1 MGQGLRYNIQH
12 IGDVFVDNLE
22 RAFDCV
28 KSSTRGITLTYDI
41 HELERK
47 KSKVL
52 SEIGGRVA
60 EVRKTSPELDVFND
74 EKMMEPFSKLEGLEE
89 NIEAHKKE
97 REERLNTAS
106 RPVEQ
111 YES

>member
-1 MGQGLRYNIQH
+1 MGEGLRYNIQH
-12 IGDVFVDNLE
+12 IGDVFLDNLE
-22 RAFDCV
+22 KAFDCV
-28 KSSTRGITLTYDI
+28 KSSTRGIALTYDI

-52 SEIGGRVA
+52 SEIGGRGA
-60 EVRKTSPELDVFND
+60 EVRKASPELDVFND
-74 EKMMEPFSKLEGLEE
+74 EKMMELFSKLEGLEE
-89 NIEAHKKE
+89 SIEAHKRE

-106 RPVEQ
+106 RPVGQ

>member
-41 HELERK
+41 HLLKDGQAQKFTGALARSAGVSEVVLIV
-47 KSKVL
+47 SK
-52 SEIGGRVA
+52 
-60 EVRKTSPELDVFND
+60 ND
-74 EKMMEPFSKLEGLEE
+74 
-89 NIEAHKKE
+89 ID
-97 REERLNTAS
+97 
-106 RPVEQ
+106 
-111 YES
+111 Y

>member
-1 MGQGLRYNIQH
+1 MGQRLRYNIQH
-12 IGDVFVDNLE
+12 IGDFFVDNLE
-22 RAFDCV
+22 NAFDYV

-41 HELERK
+41 HELEREK
-47 KSKVL
+47 DKVL

-60 EVRKTSPELDVFND
+60 EVRKTSPELDLFND
-74 EKMMEPFSKLEGLEE
+74 EKMMELFSRLGGLEDS
-89 NIEAHKKE
+89 IEAHKKE
-97 REERLNTAS
+97 REERLDSAR

>member
-1 MGQGLRYNIQH
+1 MGQGLRYSVQH

-22 RAFDCV
+22 RAFDGV
-28 KSSTRGITLTYDI
+28 KSSTRGITLTYEI

-74 EKMMEPFSKLEGLEE
+74 EKMMELFSRLEGLEE
-89 NIEAHKKE
+89 SIEAHKKG

-106 RPVEQ
+106 RPVQQ

>member
-1 MGQGLRYNIQH
+1 MGEGLRYNIQH
-12 IGDVFVDNLE
+12 IGDIFVDNLE
-22 RAFDCV
+22 KAFDYA
-28 KSSTRGITLTYDI
+28 KSSTRGITLTHDI
-41 HELERK
+41 HQLERK

-60 EVRKTSPELDVFND
+60 EARKTSPELDVFND
-74 EKMMEPFSKLEGLEE
+74 EKMMGLFSKLEGLEDS
-89 NIEAHKKE
+89 IEAHKKE

>member
-12 IGDVFVDNLE
+12 IGDVFLDNLE
-22 RAFDCV
+22 KGFDCV

-41 HELERK
+41 HDLERK
-47 KSKVL
+47 RSKVL
-52 SEIGGRVA
+52 SGIGGRVA

-74 EKMMEPFSKLEGLEE
+74 EKMMELFSKLEGLEDS
-89 NIEAHKKE
+89 IEAHKKK
-97 REERLNTAS
+97 RGERLNTAS

-111 YES
+111 HES

>member
-1 MGQGLRYNIQH
+1 MGEGLRYNTQH
-12 IGDVFVDNLE
+12 IGDFFVDNLE

-47 KSKVL
+47 KGKVL
-52 SEIGGRVA
+52 SEIGERVA
-60 EVRKTSPELDVFND
+60 EVRKTSPELDLFNHK
-74 EKMMEPFSKLEGLEE
+74 KMMELFSRLEGLEDS
-89 NIEAHKKE
+89 IEAHKKE
-97 REERLNTAS
+97 REEKLNSAS

>member
-1 MGQGLRYNIQH
+1 MGQRLRYNIQH
-12 IGDVFVDNLE
+12 IGDVFLDNLE
-22 RAFDCV
+22 KAFDCV

-41 HELERK
+41 HDLERK

-60 EVRKTSPELDVFND
+60 EVRKASPELDVFND
-74 EKMMEPFSKLEGLEE
+74 EKMMGLFSKLEGLEDS
-89 NIEAHKKE
+89 IEAHKRK

-111 YES
+111 YEN

>member
-12 IGDVFVDNLE
+12 IGDFFVDNLE
-22 RAFDCV
+22 NAFDCV

-41 HELERK
+41 HELEREK
-47 KSKVL
+47 DKVL

-60 EVRKTSPELDVFND
+60 EVRKTSPELDLFND
-74 EKMMEPFSKLEGLEE
+74 EKMMELFSRLGGLEDS
-89 NIEAHKKE
+89 IEDHKKE
-97 REERLNTAS
+97 REDRLDSAN

>member
-1 MGQGLRYNIQH
+1 MGQELRYNIQH
-12 IGDVFVDNLE
+12 IGDIFVDNLE
-22 RAFDCV
+22 KAFDYV

-41 HELERK
+41 HDLEKK

-52 SEIGGRVA
+52 SEIGERMA
-60 EVRKTSPELDVFND
+60 EIRKTSPELDVFND
-74 EKMMEPFSKLEGLEE
+74 EKVLELFSKLEVVEE
-89 NIEAHKKE
+89 SIEAHTKE
-97 REERLNTAS
+97 RKGRLNTAS

>member
-12 IGDVFVDNLE
+12 IGDFLVDNLE
-22 RAFDCV
+22 NAFDCV

-41 HELERK
+41 HELEREK
-47 KSKVL
+47 DKVL

-60 EVRKTSPELDVFND
+60 EVRKTSPELDLFND
-74 EKMMEPFSKLEGLEE
+74 EKMMELFSRLGGLEDS
-89 NIEAHKKE
+89 IEAHKKE
-97 REERLNTAS
+97 REERLDSAS